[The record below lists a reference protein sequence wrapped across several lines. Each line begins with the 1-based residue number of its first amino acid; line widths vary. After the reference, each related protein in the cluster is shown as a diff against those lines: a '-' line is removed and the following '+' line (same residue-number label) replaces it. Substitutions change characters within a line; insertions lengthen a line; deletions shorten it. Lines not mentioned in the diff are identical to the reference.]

1 MNNEEA
7 FLSSTFREFI
17 KCWRSGTK
25 ARVIIESVNGH
36 AFVNFS
42 AFLGYPD
49 DVHVKPR
56 PSKRK
61 PSGGPRKK
69 SAKKTQRDNDRAAR
83 YQEQKRREGA
93 ASASNNPE
101 EAVVTSS
108 PGAASASNSTEEAV
122 VTSSPGAE
130 SAMTLSGLEFSFA
143 SPVPETLRQTS
154 INEISTSMI
163 LSDVNEQTEQNEQE
177 TDSKGEDQNVSDD
190 DGKCSKAAQKCQE
203 DAPDEQTC
211 EIHTKEMLERG
222 RKQMISNIE
231 RFEHIPW
238 WREDKLNYEF
248 MKEKE
253 NEIARCRKCQ
263 IQKVRSEV
271 RSLKSILWT
280 DPSQFQKR
288 IVTLGENLNS
298 EK

>member
-61 PSGGPRKK
+61 PSRGPRKK
-69 SAKKTQRDNDRAAR
+69 SANKIQRDNDRAAR
-83 YQEQKRREGA
+83 YQERKRREGA
-93 ASASNNPE
+93 VSASNNPE
-101 EAVVTSS
+101 EAVATSS
-108 PGAASASNSTEEAV
+108 PD
-122 VTSSPGAE
+122 AE
-130 SAMTLSGLEFSFA
+130 SAMTISGLEFSFA

-163 LSDVNEQTEQNEQE
+163 LSDVKEQTEQHEQSEQNEQNEQE
-177 TDSKGEDQNVSDD
+177 TDNRGEDQNVSYDD
-190 DGKCSKAAQKCQE
+190 MECSKAAQKFQE
-203 DAPDEQTC
+203 AAPDEQTC

-238 WREDKLNYEF
+238 WREDKLNYKF

-280 DPSQFQKR
+280 DPSQVQKR

>member
-69 SAKKTQRDNDRAAR
+69 SAKKIQRDNDRAAR
-83 YQEQKRREGA
+83 YQERKRREGA
-93 ASASNNPE
+93 VSASNN
-101 EAVVTSS
+101 
-108 PGAASASNSTEEAV
+108 TEEAV
-122 VTSSPGAE
+122 ATSSPDAE
-130 SAMTLSGLEFSFA
+130 SAMTISGLEFSFA

-154 INEISTSMI
+154 NDETSTSMI

-177 TDSKGEDQNVSDD
+177 TDNKGEDQNVSDD
-190 DGKCSKAAQKCQE
+190 DGECSKAAQKCQE

-238 WREDKLNYEF
+238 WREDKLNYKF